1 MRAWVTSTEKGIS
14 SVHILTCDILIC
26 FLCFLPFLLDTSLNQ
41 LGAAEIDL
49 STQLHHIVWVGDMNY
64 RCVQGADHGHRD
76 KAFPGDRAIGMLE
89 QVCIVK
95 SSQDNSIRAT
105 EFGLQ
110 RGHGRKSD

>member
-1 MRAWVTSTEKGIS
+1 
-14 SVHILTCDILIC
+14 
-26 FLCFLPFLLDTSLNQ
+26 
-41 LGAAEIDL
+41 
-49 STQLHHIVWVGDMNY
+49 MNY